1 MHHVR
6 GFNWI
11 LFVLSFFKCVNYSSN
26 LSFFLLLLCVE
37 CLQQT
42 VEKFVLGEGG
52 QVCGVVDMCSVRRQS
67 HMSTRER

>member
-11 LFVLSFFKCVNYSSN
+11 LVFFVFSFFKRVNYSSN

-42 VEKFVLGEGG
+42 VEKFVLGEGRG
-52 QVCGVVDMCSVRRQS
+52 GGGCV
-67 HMSTRER
+67 EL